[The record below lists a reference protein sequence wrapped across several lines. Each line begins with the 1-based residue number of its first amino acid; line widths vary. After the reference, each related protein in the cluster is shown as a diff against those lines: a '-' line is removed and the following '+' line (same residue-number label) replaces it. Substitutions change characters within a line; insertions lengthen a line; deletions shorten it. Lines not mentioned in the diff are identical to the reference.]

1 MDEPEPVTD
10 AGVKLLV
17 TPVGFPDRDNATA
30 PVKPPLGVTVTV
42 DVVLPLFRDSCTLA
56 GEALSEK
63 SPVGGAVTV
72 SDTVVVWVALAPV
85 PVIVMV

>member
-1 MDEPEPVTD
+1 VDEPEPVTD

-17 TPVGFPDRDNATA
+17 TPLGCPDRDKETA
-30 PVKPPLGVTVTV
+30 PVKPPLGVTITV
-42 DVVLPLFRDSCTLA
+42 DEVLPLFRGSCTLV

-63 SPVGGAVTV
+63 LPAVGAVTV